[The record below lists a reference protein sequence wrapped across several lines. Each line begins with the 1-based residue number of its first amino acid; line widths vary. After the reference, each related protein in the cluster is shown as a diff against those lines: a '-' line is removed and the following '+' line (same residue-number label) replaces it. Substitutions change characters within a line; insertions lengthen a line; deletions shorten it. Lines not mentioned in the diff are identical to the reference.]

1 MKKSHKL
8 ENVRTSAL
16 ISSISKVSG
25 LSKVDSQKALK
36 ATLHSIQLGLK
47 EGKISLTG
55 FGTFFVTQLNKRKG
69 WNPSTKK
76 IMELPASKM
85 PRFRPSK
92 ILRKEIS

>member
-1 MKKSHKL
+1 MKKPHKL

-16 ISSISKVSG
+16 ISSISEISG

-36 ATLHSIQLGLK
+36 AILHSIQLGLK
-47 EGKISLTG
+47 KGKINLPG
-55 FGTFFVTQLNKRKG
+55 FGTFIVTQLNKRKG
-69 WNPSTKK
+69 WNPSKKK

-92 ILRKEIS
+92 ILRKEIA